1 MAREGGT
8 MLKRLA
14 MGRFSRTKGP
24 RPNLRR
30 HAPRPMASRGP
41 VDRVRQTI
49 RAVVRGAAL
58 LLGAWAAIQFYGMAG
73 PVVAG
78 WFEIREVRVTG
89 LRTVTHD
96 DVVNRLQL
104 DARATL
110 LSVSPNQLE
119 ARASAHPWIK
129 SASVS
134 RLPLH
139 VLSVAITERR
149 PAALLKAPSSTLLM
163 DEDGAV
169 LAVLSA
175 QAEQDHPELPVVVGV
190 DPKRLLLG
198 DDRLRHAARSG
209 IKLAGLLAQSLDG
222 RPEVDV
228 SDPEHAVAYVQ
239 GMRFQFGSSP
249 FDEQWERYRVVEPVR
264 RTGSGKGQSDID
276 LRFSDKVIVREREQ
290 LS

>member
-1 MAREGGT
+1 

-14 MGRFSRTKGP
+14 MTRLGRTKGP

-30 HAPRPMASRGP
+30 HPPRPAAFRGP
-41 VDRVRQTI
+41 VNRVRRTI
-49 RAVVRGAAL
+49 RGAVRGAAL
-58 LLGAWAAIQFYGMAG
+58 LLGAWAAIQFYDMAG
-73 PVVAG
+73 PVVSG

-89 LRTVTHD
+89 LRTVTRGE
-96 DVVNRLQL
+96 VVDRLQL
-104 DARATL
+104 DGRATL
-110 LSVSPNQLE
+110 LSVDPNQLE
-119 ARASAHPWIK
+119 ARASTHPLIK

-149 PAALLKAPSSTLLM
+149 PAAVLKTPSSHFLL
-163 DEDGAV
+163 DEEGV
-169 LAVLSA
+169 VLSA
-175 QAEQDHPELPVVVGV
+175 LADQDRPELPVVVGV

-198 DDRLRHAARSG
+198 DDRLRRAAQSG
-209 IKLAGLLAQSLDG
+209 VKLAGLLARSLDG

-249 FDEQWERYRVVEPVR
+249 LDEQWERYRVVEPVR
-264 RTGSGKGQSDID
+264 RPGAGKRQSDID

>member
-1 MAREGGT
+1 

-14 MGRFSRTKGP
+14 MTGFGRTKGP

-30 HAPRPMASRGP
+30 HTPRPAASRGP
-41 VDRVRQTI
+41 VDRVRHTM
-49 RAVVRGAAL
+49 RAAVRGAAL

-73 PVVAG
+73 PVVVG

-89 LRTVTHD
+89 LRTVTRD
-96 DVVNRLQL
+96 DVVDRLQL

-139 VLSVAITERR
+139 VLSVEITERR
-149 PAALLKAPSSTLLM
+149 PAAVLKTPSSDFLL
-163 DEDGAV
+163 DEEGV
-169 LAVLSA
+169 VLSA
-175 QAEQDHPELPVVVGV
+175 LAEQDHPELPVVVGV

-198 DDRLRHAARSG
+198 DERLRHAAQSG

-222 RPEVDV
+222 RPEVDM
-228 SDPEHAVAYVQ
+228 SDPEHAVAYIQ

-249 FDEQWERYRVVEPVR
+249 FDEQWERYRAVEPVR
-264 RTGSGKGQSDID
+264 RTGAGKGQSDID

>member
-1 MAREGGT
+1 

-14 MGRFSRTKGP
+14 MTRFSRTKGP

-30 HAPRPMASRGP
+30 HATRPAAFRRP
-41 VDRVRQTI
+41 VNRMRQAM
-49 RAVVRGAAL
+49 RAAVWGSAL
-58 LLGAWAAIQFYGMAG
+58 LLGAWTANQFYGMAG

-89 LRTVTHD
+89 LRTVTRD
-96 DVVNRLQL
+96 EVVDRLQL
-104 DARATL
+104 EARATL
-110 LSVSPNQLE
+110 LSVNPNQLE
-119 ARASAHPWIK
+119 ARAAAHPLIK

-149 PAALLKAPSSTLLM
+149 PAAVLKTPSAHFLLDA
-163 DEDGAV
+163 EGV
-169 LAVLSA
+169 VLSA
-175 QAEQDHPELPVVVGV
+175 LVDQDRPELPVVIGV

-198 DDRLRHAARSG
+198 DDRLRRAAQSG
-209 IKLAGLLAQSLDG
+209 VKLAGLLAQSLDG

-228 SDPEHAVAYVQ
+228 SDPEHVVAYVQ
-239 GMRFQFGSSP
+239 GMRFQFGASP
-249 FDEQWERYRVVEPVR
+249 FDEQWERYRTVEPVR
-264 RTGSGKGQSDID
+264 RIGSGKGQSDID

>member
-1 MAREGGT
+1 
-8 MLKRLA
+8 
-14 MGRFSRTKGP
+14 
-24 RPNLRR
+24 
-30 HAPRPMASRGP
+30 

-49 RAVVRGAAL
+49 RATVRGAAL
-58 LLGAWAAIQFYGMAG
+58 LLGAWAAVQFYGMAG

-89 LRTVTHD
+89 LRTVTRD
-96 DVVNRLQL
+96 EVMNRLQL

-110 LSVSPNQLE
+110 LSISPNQLE

-129 SASVS
+129 STSVS

-139 VLSVAITERR
+139 VLSVEIAERR
-149 PAALLKAPSSTLLM
+149 PAAVLKTPSSGFLL
-163 DEDGAV
+163 DEEGV
-169 LAVLSA
+169 VLSVL
-175 QAEQDHPELPVVVGV
+175 AEQDRPELPVVVGV

-198 DDRLRHAARSG
+198 DDRLRHAAQSG

-228 SDPEHAVAYVQ
+228 SDPEHAVAYIQ

-249 FDEQWERYRVVEPVR
+249 FDEQWERYRAVDPVR